1 MSEINNVESL
11 SLGSLNFLRAEIDDY
26 LFRINDDKL
35 AIVSRS
41 ATTQIL
47 LYAHSYHGFVI
58 PHNSAVTEIGD
69 VWGALRYVIT
79 FVK

>member
-1 MSEINNVESL
+1 MSEINNIESL

-41 ATTQIL
+41 ATTPIL

-58 PHNSAVTEIGD
+58 PHNSEVTEIGD

-79 FVK
+79 FF